1 MHILHVSSTWHWIS
15 VPCCYQEFTQKHTF
29 IHGACQSKQVRRK
42 QQITQPSTCKRKCPQ
57 YFLIPTD
64 CRNSKVEIISWL
76 PHLEEIS
83 AGSFTKWYWNSIPFM
98 KYHCSIFQ
106 RKLTWGASI
115 SCVFSYIQNTDG
127 QVWCCNGQ
135 SEIDTVW
142 KEEQK
147 AKTRAKISRS
157 KKIVPYYTTKK
168 ASFLRLLFLIQ
179 HVRTWGTYRKQA
191 RPRQ

>member
-1 MHILHVSSTWHWIS
+1 MFYIIYLHSWILKCWSFANPAMHILHVSSTWHWIS

-135 SEIDTVW
+135 SEMIQAE
-142 KEEQK
+142 KMNKRQK
-147 AKTRAKISRS
+147 PVQRYQDP
-157 KKIVPYYTTKK
+157 KKLYPITP
-168 ASFLRLLFLIQ
+168 LRKLPF
-179 HVRTWGTYRKQA
+179 
-191 RPRQ
+191 